1 MPHRQGRST
10 FKPSRAIADY
20 HLRWVACV
28 ELVARGHYYTVSDEE
43 LTEIPSTGT
52 GVYLFCR
59 RHGRSLSPQY
69 VGRSRRLRQR
79 IREHLERVSL
89 VKALA
94 AGENGR
100 RVVLVA
106 IVEPRRGQSAD
117 RVAQEVENLLIR
129 RFRAASFDLL
139 NEKGNCRP
147 QRTVRWHGSRAY
159 RGLIPGQLKL

>member
-1 MPHRQGRST
+1 MLRRKDRSAA
-10 FKPSRAIADY
+10 KPRGADTDY

-28 ELVARGHYYTVSDEE
+28 ELEMCGHFYTVADEDLE
-43 LTEIPSTGT
+43 NIPASGT

-59 RHGRSLSPQY
+59 RHGQNLSPQY
-69 VGRSRRLRQR
+69 VGRSRRLRKR

-94 AGENGR
+94 AGETGR

-106 IVEPRRGQSAD
+106 IVEPRRGQSAG
-117 RVAQEVENLLIR
+117 RVAQEVEGLLIR

-139 NEKGNCRP
+139 NEKGNRRR
-147 QRTVRWHGSRAY
+147 QRFVRWHGGRAY
-159 RGLIPGQLKL
+159 KGLVPRLIQL